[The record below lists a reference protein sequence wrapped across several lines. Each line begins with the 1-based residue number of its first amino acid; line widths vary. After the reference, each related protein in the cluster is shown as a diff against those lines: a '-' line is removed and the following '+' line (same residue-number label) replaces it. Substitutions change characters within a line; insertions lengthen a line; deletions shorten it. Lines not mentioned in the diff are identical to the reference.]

1 MLMHSMVHTAMEL
14 SPTQL
19 DMLAMP
25 DTHMPM
31 VPTHTTMDMLDT
43 HMPML
48 HMLLPQLPPEL
59 PRSAHPLP

>member
-31 VPTHTTMDMLDT
+31 VPTHTTMDMPDT

-48 HMLLPQLPPEL
+48 PMLLPQSLPEP
-59 PRSAHPLP
+59 PKSAHPLP